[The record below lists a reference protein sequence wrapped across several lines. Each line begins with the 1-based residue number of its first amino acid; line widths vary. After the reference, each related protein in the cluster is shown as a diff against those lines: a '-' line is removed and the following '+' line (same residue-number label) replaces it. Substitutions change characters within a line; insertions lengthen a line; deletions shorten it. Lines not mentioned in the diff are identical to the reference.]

1 MNKFILFLF
10 ITLSAQNL
18 AFCFSQNSFEDSTEI
33 GKYIADKKYGF
44 VTAKVLTIKKGEYYL
59 NRWHNFTSQ
68 ECFIIKIKVTDKL
81 TSKFRK
87 GQILKIATEGASN
100 NGFTFKYGEEYFIT
114 YFVHPA
120 KINGKYK
127 TLPWTDKEMPTKL
140 LQEALY
146 EIKQVKG
153 L

>member
-10 ITLSAQNL
+10 ITLSAQNV
-18 AFCFSQNSFEDSTEI
+18 AFCFNPYRFKDSTEI
-33 GKYIADKKYGF
+33 GKYIADKRYGF
-44 VTAKVLTIKKGEYYL
+44 VTAKILTIKKSNYYL

-81 TSKFRK
+81 TSEFRK

-100 NGFTFKYGEEYFIT
+100 NGFTFKCGEEYFIT

-127 TLPWTDKEMPTKL
+127 EFPWTDTEMPTKL
-140 LQEALY
+140 LKEALY
-146 EIKQVKG
+146 EIKQIKG